1 MSEDQ
6 LHDIIVN
13 KLGTSFQTVGYR
25 QMTEVACIKYNKE
38 DVCKEDVREAVKNV
52 NPEGVEE
59 RKRNSIERRLYWAKE
74 PAAIYQIDGND

>member
-13 KLGTSFQTVGYR
+13 ELGTLFQTVGYR
-25 QMTEVACIKYNKE
+25 QMTEIACIKYNIN
-38 DVCKEDVREAVKNV
+38 VYKEDVREAVKKV
-52 NPEGVEE
+52 NPEGVKE
-59 RKRNSIERRLYWAKE
+59 RKRNSVERRLYWAKE